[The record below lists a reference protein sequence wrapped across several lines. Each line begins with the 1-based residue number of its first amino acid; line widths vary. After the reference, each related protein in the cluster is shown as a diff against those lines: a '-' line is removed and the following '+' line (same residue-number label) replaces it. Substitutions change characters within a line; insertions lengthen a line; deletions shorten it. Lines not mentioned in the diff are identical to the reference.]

1 MKYGCVVTRMRKT
14 QKIREAL
21 KQKGLTDNQIRYAK
35 VWRFSNR
42 VYTEEQL
49 EWFKSQSQL
58 PKDDRDYDG
67 LRKSKLVD
75 KNDFYSGNDYEYWVT
90 PDGKLGSRDTGLPF

>member
-1 MKYGCVVTRMRKT
+1 MSRRNKKLKIMKYGCVVTRIRKT

-49 EWFKSQSQL
+49 EWFKSQSLL
-58 PKDDRDYDG
+58 PKDDRDYELLFEERG
-67 LRKSKLVD
+67 ISKSSMK
-75 KNDFYSGNDYEYWVT
+75 
-90 PDGKLGSRDTGLPF
+90 